1 MQVHV
6 TSTGMSDS
14 AFVVREEPQIEEK
27 AAGFWWLYL
36 VFGIAWII
44 ASLVVLQFDGASVA
58 TVGLIVGVMFSVAA
72 AQQFV
77 LMAIAESM
85 RWLWGIFGVLF
96 AIAAIICFISPQNT
110 FVALADTLGFLFL
123 GVGIW
128 WMIRAFLE
136 RVVNP
141 LWWLGLI
148 SGVLMSIMAFWTSG
162 QFFIER
168 AYVLLVFAGIWALM
182 QGTNDIVRAFATR
195 RLNKEL

>member
-6 TSTGMSDS
+6 TTAGMSDS
-14 AFVVREEPQIEEK
+14 AYVVREEPEIGEK
-27 AAGFWWLYL
+27 AVSFWWLYL

-58 TVGLIVGVMFSVAA
+58 AVGLIVGVMFSVAA

-77 LMAIAESM
+77 LMAIADSM

-123 GVGIW
+123 CVGIW
-128 WMIRAFLE
+128 WMIRAFVLKAATSAWW
-136 RVVNP
+136 RV
-141 LWWLGLI
+141 
-148 SGVLMSIMAFWTSG
+148 T
-162 QFFIER
+162 
-168 AYVLLVFAGIWALM
+168 
-182 QGTNDIVRAFATR
+182 DIVGAFRIRNAR
-195 RLNKEL
+195 